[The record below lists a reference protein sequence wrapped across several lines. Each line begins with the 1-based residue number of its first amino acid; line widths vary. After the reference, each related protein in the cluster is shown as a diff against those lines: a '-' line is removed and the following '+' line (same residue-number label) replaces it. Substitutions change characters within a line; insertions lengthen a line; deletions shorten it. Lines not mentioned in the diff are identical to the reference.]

1 MGKVVRVRASLEDPN
16 DGKVASAETL
26 ATLEGSPLAP
36 ASTAVT
42 LEMDGRQIS
51 ASEVDGPYRLLSV
64 TLMSAASDPLDVHA
78 FAVTTQ
84 AYQASDF
91 AAGPDSWVYLP
102 LVLAGR

>member
-1 MGKVVRVRASLEDPN
+1 VRVRASLEDPN
-16 DGKVASAETL
+16 GGKVASAETL

-51 ASEVDGPYRLLSV
+51 ANGVDGPYRLLSV
-64 TLMSAASDPLDVHA
+64 TLMSVPGDPVDVHPL
-78 FAVTTQ
+78 AVTTQ

-91 AAGPDSWVYLP
+91 AAGPHSWVYLP
-102 LVLAGR
+102 LVLPGR